1 MGEQHKNIHWFPGH
15 MAKTRRKISESLSL
29 VDAAVEILDA
39 RTPLSSRNPDLCE
52 ILKDKPRL
60 IILNKSDLADPNITK
75 EWINYFQSLNIPA
88 IALDCKNG
96 NGVKSFNSAIKKLLQ
111 NKLESNEK
119 KGINKALR
127 LMVVGI
133 PNVGK
138 SSFINRLAQKR
149 AKVEDRPG
157 VTRGNQWFSTNEN
170 FLLLDTPGVLWPKF
184 EDTAVAERLAITGAI
199 KDTVLDIEELAVKLL
214 DFLIYSYQ
222 DNLINRY
229 KIKSINEDSYELLC
243 DIAASRGMLA
253 RGGSADTERAA
264 IMLIDEFRGGKIGQ
278 ISLEKPNF

>member
-1 MGEQHKNIHWFPGH
+1 M
-15 MAKTRRKISESLSL
+15 
-29 VDAAVEILDA
+29 
-39 RTPLSSRNPDLCE
+39 
-52 ILKDKPRL
+52 
-60 IILNKSDLADPNITK
+60 
-75 EWINYFQSLNIPA
+75 
-88 IALDCKNG
+88 
-96 NGVKSFNSAIKKLLQ
+96 
-111 NKLESNEK
+111 
-119 KGINKALR
+119 
-127 LMVVGI
+127 
-133 PNVGK
+133 
-138 SSFINRLAQKR
+138 AQKR

-264 IMLIDEFRGGKIGQ
+264 IMLVDEFRGGKIGQ